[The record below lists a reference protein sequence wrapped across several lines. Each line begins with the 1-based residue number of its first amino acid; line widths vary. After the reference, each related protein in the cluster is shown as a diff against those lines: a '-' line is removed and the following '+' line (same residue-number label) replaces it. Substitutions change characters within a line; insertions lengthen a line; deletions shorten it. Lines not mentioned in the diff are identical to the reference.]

1 LTPTTV
7 ADPNMTDPTDSPS
20 TGHLEGFASWTLRW
34 PLTTAIALLVVG
46 QLALWVPHYL
56 TWPLFADHDVFMTPA
71 QGWDH
76 GIKPYR
82 DVFGNNFPG
91 TTYIFW
97 LLGHG
102 FGWGKELPFHA
113 LDAAMLGALGV
124 AMVLWGR
131 RRLGAALPALI
142 GFATFVT
149 YYLGLDYSQVGQRD
163 WHAPF
168 FAVLGLLAA
177 ETWPGRPG
185 RWASA
190 IGFALAFS
198 IRPQPVLLLPA
209 MLSALDEGARPT
221 GDESWRRWVGASL
234 EWGILLAIG
243 LVLVFAPLWL
253 SGIGRDFLRGVRLAA
268 YGQPYNR
275 FSWRSFAWGL
285 VVQVSLKELAVPLV
299 MLLLIGTAP
308 RPVRRTS
315 RTWLLAML
323 GVLFYRPISPLPH
336 VYLKHPLMLIWSV
349 NVAVLARLILGL
361 GVAPSVRLAMV
372 LLTLGLQAT
381 IKPRFS
387 NPNGT
392 LDALPALRR
401 GGESVTVPPGYV
413 HNEGVPLSAL
423 YNWEDYR
430 GAIEYLRRET
440 GPETRVANALKA
452 VPAINGP
459 AGRLPV
465 FPAESLAWLYM
476 IRPDDVPR
484 FAEALEEAG
493 DSVVVWAPEEDRAFK
508 EVKDFHI
515 DSIEEVIRRRYE
527 PIPGARFGLIE
538 VWRRKPGSPP
548 ARDAAR

>member
-7 ADPNMTDPTDSPS
+7 ADPTVAGPS
-20 TGHLEGFASWTLRW
+20 TAPSAGRLERFAAWTLRG
-34 PLTTAIALLVVG
+34 PLTIALAALVAG

-76 GIKPYR
+76 GLKPYR
-82 DVFGNNFPG
+82 DLFGNNFPG
-91 TTYIFW
+91 TTYLFW
-97 LLGHG
+97 LLGHA

-113 LDAAMLGALGV
+113 LDATMLGVLGV

-131 RRLGAALPALI
+131 RCLGGALPALI
-142 GFATFVT
+142 GYATFVT
-149 YYLGLDYSQVGQRD
+149 YYLSLDYSQAGQRD

-168 FAVLGLLAA
+168 FAVLGLMAA

-185 RWASA
+185 RWAA
-190 IGFALAFS
+190 AAGFALAFS
-198 IRPQPVLLLPA
+198 VRPQPVLLLPA
-209 MLSALDEGARPT
+209 LLSALDEGARST
-221 GDESWRRWVGASL
+221 GDEPWNRWVVATL
-234 EWGILLAIG
+234 EWGVVLAIG

-253 SGIGRDFLRGVRLAA
+253 SGIGRDLLRGVRLAA

-275 FSWRSFAWGL
+275 ASFGSFFGGL
-285 VVQVSLKELAVPLV
+285 VMQMTLKEVSVPLV
-299 MLLLIGTAP
+299 MLLVIGTTP

-349 NVAVLARLILGL
+349 NVAVLARLVLGL

-372 LLTLGLQAT
+372 LLAMGLGAT
-381 IKPRFS
+381 IKPRFT
-387 NPNGT
+387 NPKGT
-392 LDALPALRR
+392 LDALPVLRR

-413 HNEGVPLSAL
+413 HNEGVPLSAR

-430 GAIEYLRRET
+430 GVIEYLRHEVK
-440 GPETRVANALKA
+440 PETRVANVLKG

-459 AGRLPV
+459 SGRLPV

-476 IRPDDVPR
+476 IRPEDMSR
-484 FAEALEEAG
+484 FAESLEQAT
-493 DSVVVWAPEEDRAFK
+493 DAVVVWAPDEDRKFDDMK
-508 EVKDFHI
+508 QFDITTLEK
-515 DSIEEVIRRRYE
+515 VIHRRYE
-527 PIPGARFGLIE
+527 PIQGARFGLIQ
-538 VWRRKPGSPP
+538 VWRLKPEPAT
-548 ARDAAR
+548 ARDEHR